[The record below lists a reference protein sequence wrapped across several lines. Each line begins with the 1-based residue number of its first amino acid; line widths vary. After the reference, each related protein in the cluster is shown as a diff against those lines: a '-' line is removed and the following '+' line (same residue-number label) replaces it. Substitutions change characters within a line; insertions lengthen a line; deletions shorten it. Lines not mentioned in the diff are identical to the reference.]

1 MEKNIT
7 VIGSTGMIGIPVTQ
21 ELVKAGF
28 NVTALVRNPDKAKS
42 IFPTGVTFVKG
53 DLDNK
58 SSIAEALKYAEG
70 LYINISTRAEDN
82 EHQFNPEMQG
92 LDNILEIAKQAPNL
106 QQIAYLSSFLARNY
120 QGDWWVFKAK
130 KSSIDR
136 VKNSGIPYTVFYP
149 SNFMENF
156 ASEGMKRGNKVNYI
170 KASINN
176 KAWWIAGEDF
186 GKIVA
191 NAFKIE
197 KSLNKEYP
205 VQGPEAL
212 TMQEAAQKFV
222 NGFTKEKLSVG
233 GFPLWIMKFMGFF
246 MPSMKFVANLMNV
259 MLNNIETLEA
269 ENTNQELWKP
279 IITITEFAK
288 KL

>member
-1 MEKNIT
+1 
-7 VIGSTGMIGIPVTQ
+7 
-21 ELVKAGF
+21 
-28 NVTALVRNPDKAKS
+28 
-42 IFPTGVTFVKG
+42 
-53 DLDNK
+53 
-58 SSIAEALKYAEG
+58 
-70 LYINISTRAEDN
+70 
-82 EHQFNPEMQG
+82 
-92 LDNILEIAKQAPNL
+92 
-106 QQIAYLSSFLARNY
+106 
-120 QGDWWVFKAK
+120 
-130 KSSIDR
+130 
-136 VKNSGIPYTVFYP
+136 
-149 SNFMENF
+149 MENF

-233 GFPLWIMKFMGFF
+233 GFPLWIMKVMGVF

-259 MLNNIETLEA
+259 MLNNIETFEA